1 MAPNTN
7 ATFIFLN
14 SRKFMYTT
22 YSNIW
27 IYYHPNN
34 GSTHTRCHR
43 NKFVRKG
50 SLGLNEQWYILR
62 KVSVR
67 KRLAPKFMLFING
80 IHSHIGFIRRRGEE
94 EGQTPKK

>member
-1 MAPNTN
+1 MDILSSEFSSEQLDLEKITV
-7 ATFIFLN
+7 LL
-14 SRKFMYTT
+14 
-22 YSNIW
+22 
-27 IYYHPNN
+27 
-34 GSTHTRCHR
+34 HTGCHR
-43 NKFVRKG
+43 NKFVKKG

-94 EGQTPKK
+94 EGQTPKKRERKYS

>member
-1 MAPNTN
+1 MLHLSFGILENSYTHYIQ
-7 ATFIFLN
+7 IFGYIITVLL
-14 SRKFMYTT
+14 
-22 YSNIW
+22 
-27 IYYHPNN
+27 
-34 GSTHTRCHR
+34 HTRCHR
-43 NKFVRKG
+43 NKFVKKG
-50 SLGLNEQWYILR
+50 ILGLNKQWYILR